1 MGRNSNMMRAVI
13 GTVAVLAGF
22 AVLEDSVDASTGLAG
37 SCKAAQAYALLPA
50 GEQLAVR
57 AAPTP
62 EAAVVGMI
70 VPREMVKD
78 LSATTVTMI
87 TSQGGW
93 ARIVVG
99 GADYTAIDKA
109 PRQTGWIPADALSV
123 DTHLGTPA
131 KIYSRPGL
139 LGQEIGKVQDMQFR
153 VLGCKGEFL
162 QVINADKGNVWL
174 DRWCTRPEGC
184 RG

>member
-1 MGRNSNMMRAVI
+1 MMRAII

-57 AAPTP
+57 AEPTP
-62 EAAVVGMI
+62 EGAVVGMI
-70 VPREMVKD
+70 VPREMAMAQD

-87 TSQGGW
+87 SSQAGW

-99 GADYTAIDKA
+99 GPEYMAIDNI

-123 DTHLGTPA
+123 DTHLDTPVT
-131 KIYSRPGL
+131 IYDRPGL
-139 LGQEIGKVQDMQFR
+139 LGHKVGKAQDMQFR

-174 DRWCTRPEGC
+174 DRWCSKQGGC
-184 RG
+184 RS

>member
-1 MGRNSNMMRAVI
+1 MMRAII

-57 AAPTP
+57 ATP
-62 EAAVVGMI
+62 KPEGAVVGMI
-70 VPREMVKD
+70 VPREMVQD
-78 LSATTVTMI
+78 PSATVVTMI
-87 TSQGGW
+87 GSQGGW
-93 ARIVVG
+93 ARIATNGPDYVA
-99 GADYTAIDKA
+99 ADTA
-109 PRQTGWIPADALSV
+109 PRQTGWIPADALAV
-123 DTHLGTPA
+123 GTSLDSPV
-131 KIYSRPGL
+131 KIYNRPGL
-139 LGQEIGKVQDMQFR
+139 LGYEMGKVQDQQFR

-162 QVINADKGNVWL
+162 QVINAAKGNVWL
-174 DRWCTRPEGC
+174 DHWCAKREGC

>member
-1 MGRNSNMMRAVI
+1 MMRAVI

-57 AAPTP
+57 ATPTP
-62 EAAVVGMI
+62 EGAVVGMI
-70 VPREMVKD
+70 VPREMATAQD

-87 TSQGGW
+87 SSQAGW

-99 GADYTAIDKA
+99 GPTYAATDTA
-109 PRQTGWIPADALSV
+109 PRQTGWIPADSLSV
-123 DTHLGTPA
+123 DTHLDRPA
-131 KIYSRPGL
+131 TIYSRPGL
-139 LGQEIGKVQDMQFR
+139 LGHEIGKAQDMQFR

-174 DRWCTRPEGC
+174 DRWCARPDGC
-184 RG
+184 RS

>member
-1 MGRNSNMMRAVI
+1 MMRAVI

-37 SCKAAQAYALLPA
+37 SCKVAQAYALMPA

-57 AAPTP
+57 ATPTP
-62 EAAVVGMI
+62 EGAVVGMI
-70 VPREMVKD
+70 VPREMAQD
-78 LSATTVTMI
+78 LSTTTVTMI
-87 TSQGGW
+87 SSQGGW

-99 GADYTAIDKA
+99 GPDYTAIDKTQ
-109 PRQTGWIPADALSV
+109 RQTGWIPADVLSV
-123 DTHLGTPA
+123 DTHLDTPT
-131 KIYSRPGL
+131 KIYSRPSLIGVEL
-139 LGQEIGKVQDMQFR
+139 GKVQDQQFR

-174 DRWCTRPEGC
+174 DRWCARHEGC

>member
-1 MGRNSNMMRAVI
+1 MMRAVI

-37 SCKAAQAYALLPA
+37 SCKASQAYALLPV
-50 GEQLAVR
+50 GESLAVR
-57 AAPTP
+57 SAPTP
-62 EAAVVGMI
+62 EGQVVGMI
-70 VPREMVKD
+70 VPREMVQD
-78 LSATTVTMI
+78 LASTTVTMI
-87 TSQGGW
+87 SSQGGW

-99 GADYTAIDKA
+99 GPDYTAVDPA
-109 PRQTGWIPADALSV
+109 RRQTGWIPADALSV
-123 DTHLGTPA
+123 DTHLDGPV
-131 KIYSRPGL
+131 KFYNRPGL
-139 LGQEIGKVQDMQFR
+139 LGVEVGKVQDMQFR

-174 DRWCTRPEGC
+174 DRWCSKPEGC

>member
-1 MGRNSNMMRAVI
+1 MMRAII
-13 GTVAVLAGF
+13 GTAAVLAGF

-62 EAAVVGMI
+62 EGTVVGMI
-70 VPREMVKD
+70 VPREMATAED
-78 LSATTVTMI
+78 LTATTVTMI
-87 TSQGGW
+87 SSQAGW
-93 ARIVVG
+93 ARIIVG
-99 GADYTAIDKA
+99 GTNYAAADNA
-109 PRQTGWIPADALSV
+109 PRQTGWIPADTLSV

-131 KIYSRPGL
+131 KIFSRPGL
-139 LGQEIGKVQDMQFR
+139 LGQEIGKAQDMQFR
-153 VLGCKGEFL
+153 VLGCKGAFL

-174 DRWCTRPEGC
+174 DRWCARPDGC
-184 RG
+184 RS

>member
-1 MGRNSNMMRAVI
+1 MMRAII

-22 AVLEDSVDASTGLAG
+22 AVLEDTVDASTGLAG

-57 AAPTP
+57 ATPTP
-62 EAAVVGMI
+62 EGQVVGMI
-70 VPREMVKD
+70 VPREMVQD
-78 LSATTVTMI
+78 LSSTTVTMI
-87 TSQGGW
+87 GSQAGW

-99 GADYTAIDKA
+99 GPDYTAVDAA

-123 DTHLGTPA
+123 GTHLGSPT

-139 LGQEIGKVQDMQFR
+139 MGVEVGKVQDMQFR

-162 QVINADKGNVWL
+162 QVINAEKGNVWL
-174 DRWCTRPEGC
+174 DRWCAKPDGC
-184 RG
+184 QG

>member
-1 MGRNSNMMRAVI
+1 MMRAVI

-37 SCKAAQAYALLPA
+37 SCKAAQAYALLPP

-57 AAPTP
+57 ATPTP
-62 EAAVVGMI
+62 EGAVVGMI
-70 VPREMVKD
+70 VPREMAKD
-78 LSATTVTMI
+78 LSTTTVTMI
-87 TSQGGW
+87 SSQGGW

-123 DTHLGTPA
+123 DTHLDGPTA
-131 KIYSRPGL
+131 IYSRPGL
-139 LGQEIGKVQDMQFR
+139 MGHEIGKAQDMQFR

-174 DRWCTRPEGC
+174 DRWCSRPDGC

>member
-1 MGRNSNMMRAVI
+1 MMRAVI

-37 SCKAAQAYALLPA
+37 SCKVAQAYALLPA

-57 AAPTP
+57 ATPTP
-62 EAAVVGMI
+62 EGAVVGMI
-70 VPREMVKD
+70 VPREMVQD
-78 LSATTVTMI
+78 LSTTTVTMI
-87 TSQGGW
+87 SSQGGW

-123 DTHLGTPA
+123 DTHLDGPT

-139 LGQEIGKVQDMQFR
+139 LGHQIGKAQDMQFR

-174 DRWCTRPEGC
+174 DRWCARPDGC

>member
-1 MGRNSNMMRAVI
+1 MMRAVI

-62 EAAVVGMI
+62 DGAVVGMI
-70 VPREMVKD
+70 VPREMATAQD
-78 LSATTVTMI
+78 LSATTVTMVS
-87 TSQGGW
+87 SQAGW

-99 GADYTAIDKA
+99 GPNYSATDSA

-123 DTHLGTPA
+123 DTHLDKPV
-131 KIYSRPGL
+131 KIFSRPGL
-139 LGQEIGKVQDMQFR
+139 LGHDLGKAQDMQFR

-174 DRWCTRPEGC
+174 DHWCARPDGC

>member
-1 MGRNSNMMRAVI
+1 MMRAVI

-37 SCKAAQAYALLPA
+37 SCKAAQAYALMPV

-62 EAAVVGMI
+62 EGAVVGMI
-70 VPREMVKD
+70 VPGEMVQD
-78 LSATTVTMI
+78 LSTATVTMI
-87 TSQGGW
+87 SSQAGW

-99 GADYTAIDKA
+99 GPDYTAIDKT
-109 PRQTGWIPADALSV
+109 PRLTGWIPADALSV
-123 DTHLGTPA
+123 DTRLDMPA
-131 KIYSRPGL
+131 KIYNRPGL
-139 LGQEIGKVQDMQFR
+139 LGHEIGKAQDMQFR

-174 DRWCTRPEGC
+174 DRWCDRPDGC
-184 RG
+184 RS

>member
-1 MGRNSNMMRAVI
+1 MMRAII

-37 SCKAAQAYALLPA
+37 SCKSAQAYALLPV

-57 AAPTP
+57 AEPTP
-62 EAAVVGMI
+62 QGTVVGMI
-70 VPREMVKD
+70 VPLRMVQD

-87 TSQGGW
+87 SSQGGW

-99 GADYTAIDKA
+99 GPDYMAIDNA

-123 DTHLGTPA
+123 DTHLDTPA
-131 KIYSRPGL
+131 KLYSRPGL
-139 LGQEIGKVQDMQFR
+139 LGYETGKAQDMQFR

-174 DRWCTRPEGC
+174 DRWCARPDGC

>member
-1 MGRNSNMMRAVI
+1 MLRAVI

-57 AAPTP
+57 ATPTP
-62 EAAVVGMI
+62 EGQVVGMI
-70 VPREMVKD
+70 VPRELVQD
-78 LSATTVTMI
+78 LSSTTVTMI
-87 TSQGGW
+87 GSQAGW

-99 GADYTAIDKA
+99 GPDYTAVDTA

-123 DTHLGTPA
+123 DTHLGSPT

-139 LGQEIGKVQDMQFR
+139 MGVEMGKVQDMQFR

-174 DRWCTRPEGC
+174 DRWCSRPEGC

>member
-1 MGRNSNMMRAVI
+1 MMRAII

-50 GEQLAVR
+50 GESLAVR
-57 AAPTP
+57 ATPTP
-62 EAAVVGMI
+62 EGAVVGMI
-70 VPREMVKD
+70 VPREMAQD
-78 LSATTVTMI
+78 LSSSVVTMI
-87 TSQGGW
+87 SSQSGW

-99 GADYTAIDKA
+99 GADYTAVDTA
-109 PRQTGWIPADALSV
+109 PRQTGWIPADALAV
-123 DTHLGTPA
+123 GTGLDSPV
-131 KIYSRPGL
+131 KIYNRPGL
-139 LGQEIGKVQDMQFR
+139 LGYEMGKVQDMQFR

-174 DRWCTRPEGC
+174 DRWCAKREGC

>member
-1 MGRNSNMMRAVI
+1 MMRAII

-50 GEQLAVR
+50 GESLAVR

-62 EAAVVGMI
+62 EGVVVGTI
-70 VPREMVKD
+70 VPREMVQD
-78 LSATTVTMI
+78 VASTVVTMI
-87 TSQGGW
+87 GSQGGW

-99 GADYTAIDKA
+99 GADYTAVDAA
-109 PRQTGWIPADALSV
+109 PRQTGWIPADALAV
-123 DTHLGTPA
+123 GTGLDSPV
-131 KIYSRPGL
+131 KVYNRPGL
-139 LGQEIGKVQDMQFR
+139 LGYELSKVQDQQFR
-153 VLGCKGEFL
+153 VLGCKGEYL

-174 DRWCTRPEGC
+174 DRWCAKREGC